1 MQNGGKLPQV
11 LGMSGCKYG
20 LEAVEKL
27 YQTESQACEVYEIKM
42 SVYTDNC

>member
-27 YQTESQACEVYEIKM
+27 Y
-42 SVYTDNC
+42 